1 MSALAALAEA
11 AGLRTDWTDA
21 AGRAQRVSDDALIAI
36 LAALG
41 LPAGSDAAIAES
53 RRRLKADKAV
63 ECSFMSADVGRPLLL
78 PKECGAAGRARL
90 VLEDGT
96 EQDVTLEE
104 VRDGTILPALDRTGY
119 HRLMLADRS
128 IGLAVAP
135 RHCFRVEDAAPGSR
149 IWGPAVQIAALR
161 DERESSFGDFG
172 TLARAASAFATRG
185 ADAMAISPV
194 HALFP
199 ADAGRY
205 SPYAPSSRL
214 FLNVFF
220 ADPSLLGHTSRSPSS
235 AELIDWATAIPERL
249 AQLRAA
255 YDSRS
260 EGVRDAVAAYAERGG
275 AELLRHVR
283 FDALHAYFFRRDGAR
298 GWQDWP
304 PDYRNPASGSVSAFA
319 AEHEDEVGFYLF
331 LQWLA
336 EQGLDKA
343 QRAARRAGMAVGLIA
358 DLAVGMDAGGS
369 HAWSRPEE
377 LLTGLSIG
385 APPDPL
391 GPDGQNWGITGFS
404 PQALQRTGFDAFIAT
419 IRAALSHAG
428 GIRVDHALGLRRMWV
443 VPDGA
448 SPTDGAYLTY
458 PLDDMLRLL
467 ALESERAKA
476 IVIGEDLGTVPEGLR
491 DEMERK
497 EMLGMRVLWFE
508 REEDGTFTP
517 PDRWPTG
524 AAAMTST
531 HDLPTVAGWWS
542 GRDTDWTWSLR
553 RKSDAASEA
562 EHRSS
567 RARERTRLWSSMRDA
582 GVVTADLMPGPDDTS
597 PVVDAALAYVG
608 STPSPISILPME
620 DIVGI
625 VEQPNLPGTTSEHP
639 NWRRRMPAATGDLLD
654 RPEVAA
660 RIATL
665 NDKRNK

>member
-1 MSALAALAEA
+1 MSALAALAEE
-11 AGLRTDWTDA
+11 AGLRIDWTDA
-21 AGRAQRVSDDALIAI
+21 AGRAQHVSDDALIAI
-36 LAALG
+36 LAALD
-41 LPAGSDAAIAES
+41 LPADSDAAIAES
-53 RRRLKADKAV
+53 RRRLRDDKAIG
-63 ECSFMSADVGRPLLL
+63 CSFMSADVGRPLRL
-78 PKECGAAGRARL
+78 PKECGAAGHARL

-96 EQDVTLEE
+96 EQDVMLEE
-104 VRDGTILPALDRTGY
+104 VHNGHILPALDRTGY
-119 HRLMLADRS
+119 HHLVFSERS

-135 RHCFRVEDAAPGSR
+135 PHCFRVEDASPGRR

-172 TLARAASAFATRG
+172 ALAKAARAFAARG

-199 ADAGRY
+199 ADASRY

-220 ADPSLLGHTSRSPSS
+220 ADPSLLGHALKPSVTT
-235 AELIDWATAIPERL
+235 ELIDWPSAIPERL
-249 AQLRAA
+249 AQLRIA
-255 YDSRS
+255 YDSRND
-260 EGVRDAVAAYAERGG
+260 GIRAAIAAYAERGG
-275 AELLRHVR
+275 EELLRHAR
-283 FDALHAYFFRRDGAR
+283 FDALHAYFFRRDGSR

-304 PDYRNPASGSVSAFA
+304 AEYRDPAGSAVSAFA

-336 EQGLDKA
+336 EQGLDEA
-343 QRAARRAGMAVGLIA
+343 QRAARQAGMAIGLIA

-391 GPDGQNWGITGFS
+391 GPEGQNWGITGFS

-428 GIRVDHALGLRRMWV
+428 GIRIDHALGLRRLWV

-448 SPTDGAYLTY
+448 SPTEGAYLTY
-458 PLDDMLRLL
+458 PLGDMLRLL

-491 DEMERK
+491 DAMEQK

-524 AAAMTST
+524 AVAMTGT

-542 GRDTDWTWSLR
+542 GRDIDWTWSLK

-562 EHRSS
+562 EHRAS
-567 RARERTRLWSSMRDA
+567 RAQERVRLWSSMRDA
-582 GVVTADLMPGPDDTS
+582 GIASTGVMPGIADTN

-625 VEQPNLPGTTSEHP
+625 TEQPNLPGTTNEHP
-639 NWRRRMPAATGDLLD
+639 NWRRRMPAQTGDLLG
-654 RPEVAA
+654 RPEVAE
-660 RIATL
+660 RIETL
-665 NDKRNK
+665 NAKRKR

>member
-1 MSALAALAEA
+1 
-11 AGLRTDWTDA
+11 
-21 AGRAQRVSDDALIAI
+21 
-36 LAALG
+36 
-41 LPAGSDAAIAES
+41 
-53 RRRLKADKAV
+53 
-63 ECSFMSADVGRPLLL
+63 PLLL
-78 PKECGAAGRARL
+78 PKECGAAGHARL

-96 EQDVTLEE
+96 EQDVMLEE
-104 VRDGTILPALDRTGY
+104 VRNGHILPALDRTGY
-119 HRLMLADRS
+119 HHLVFSERS

-135 RHCFRVEDAAPGSR
+135 PHCFRVEDASPGRR

-172 TLARAASAFATRG
+172 ALAKAARAFAARG

-220 ADPSLLGHTSRSPSS
+220 ADPSLLGHALKPSAT
-235 AELIDWATAIPERL
+235 AELIDWPSAIPERL
-249 AQLRAA
+249 AQLRIA
-255 YDSRS
+255 YDSRND
-260 EGVRDAVAAYAERGG
+260 GIRAAIAAYAERGG
-275 AELLRHVR
+275 EELLRHAH
-283 FDALHAYFFRRDGAR
+283 FDALHAYFFRRDGSR

-304 PDYRNPASGSVSAFA
+304 AEYRDPAGSAVSVFA

-336 EQGLDKA
+336 EQGLNEA
-343 QRAARRAGMAVGLIA
+343 QRAARQAGMAIGLIA

-391 GPDGQNWGITGFS
+391 GPEGQNWGITGFS
-404 PQALQRTGFDAFIAT
+404 PQALQHTGFDAFIAT

-428 GIRVDHALGLRRMWV
+428 GIRIDHALGLRRLWV

-448 SPTDGAYLTY
+448 SPTEGAYLTY

-491 DEMERK
+491 EKLAARK
-497 EMLGMRVLWFE
+497 LLGMRVLFFE
-508 REEDGTFTP
+508 RDDNGTFKP
-517 PDRWPTG
+517 LEEWP
-524 AAAMTST
+524 ASAIATSTT
-531 HDLPTVAGWWS
+531 HDLPTIEGWWKAH
-542 GRDTDWTWSLR
+542 DIDWR
-553 RKSDAASEA
+553 IRVGQ
-562 EHRSS
+562 HREDE
-567 RARERTRLWSSMRDA
+567 RPAQLEERERERAGLLRLLREYAPSVKGDLADPDVLADA
-582 GVVTADLMPGPDDTS
+582 CAVCLGRS
-597 PVVDAALAYVG
+597 PAPLVLFPVEDALG
-608 STPSPISILPME
+608 LL
-620 DIVGI
+620 
-625 VEQPNLPGTTSEHP
+625 EQPNMPGIIDTHP
-639 NWRRRMPAATGDLLD
+639 NWRRRYPSDSATMLDDPACAHRLELLSS
-654 RPEVAA
+654 A
-660 RIATL
+660 REQAIGT
-665 NDKRNK
+665 KHR